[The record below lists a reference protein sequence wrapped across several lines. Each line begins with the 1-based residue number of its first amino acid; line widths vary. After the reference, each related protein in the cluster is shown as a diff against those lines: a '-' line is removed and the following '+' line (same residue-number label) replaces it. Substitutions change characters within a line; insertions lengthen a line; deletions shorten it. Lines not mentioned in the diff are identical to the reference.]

1 VRIPHPCDV
10 RKRTRGRR
18 REQSSPRLA
27 AKRISNP
34 PPPGVARRPR
44 IPRAPD
50 HPASL
55 ARRRAEGAGE
65 EARRGQLPDSIVK
78 QLPVSLVR
86 ATPGTRSLRSPHERS
101 DMRGLTS
108 RMSLRS
114 SGLRESGRASSP
126 RVLSGSRA
134 RRSSL
139 FLFPPKGRAERQG
152 VSPRPRRHVRAHG
165 LRVLWAHGKTNSHG
179 SGSTPAFRTRMDFA
193 ACCMSQGLSLA
204 PTRPRSCELS
214 PGHALGPSARVAG
227 VCPPS
232 ARFKDLRST
241 KASFRV
247 RHRSGHPHPVATSRR
262 QSRRAPYR
270 SGMADRIPDA
280 PAKSTPQ
287 EQSPTT
293 IFSENQK
300 NLIRSPDGI
309 GGLQTA
315 VLKNADALHRLWRN
329 PGLTLR

>member
-1 VRIPHPCDV
+1 MERSEIRGLSSRQHPGLRLRSIRATGV
-10 RKRTRGRR
+10 RTRVIAPC
-18 REQSSPRLA
+18 S
-27 AKRISNP
+27 
-34 PPPGVARRPR
+34 VRPQ
-44 IPRAPD
+44 
-50 HPASL
+50 
-55 ARRRAEGAGE
+55 GT
-65 EARRGQLPDSIVK
+65 
-78 QLPVSLVR
+78 PVFHV
-86 ATPGTRSLRSPHERS
+86 P
-101 DMRGLTS
+101 
-108 RMSLRS
+108 
-114 SGLRESGRASSP
+114 
-126 RVLSGSRA
+126 LS
-134 RRSSL
+134 
-139 FLFPPKGRAERQG
+139 PKGRAERQG

-165 LRVLWAHGKTNSHG
+165 LRVLWAHGKTNSLG

-262 QSRRAPYR
+262 QSRRAPHR

-287 EQSPTT
+287 DQSPTT
-293 IFSENQK
+293 IFSE
-300 NLIRSPDGI
+300 IFEPDE
-309 GGLQTA
+309 A
-315 VLKNADALHRLWRN
+315 KR
-329 PGLTLR
+329 